1 MPARSDLFPIGL
13 ELASRVGI
21 KSGSVWRGL
30 LFPCYLNWGPEK
42 YPAMGFRPL
51 REGIAPGTSGGFNV
65 TGVLDLDFWHY
76 TGREG
81 ADAVANDPLCLK
93 PLDDLHDTILDHLS
107 DSYPKIHSQT
117 ISLYTDDGDGWTP
130 WEYLESPHAGATMR
144 LFYKYVYAP
153 KAH

>member
-51 REGIAPGTSGGFNV
+51 REGIRPG
-65 TGVLDLDFWHY
+65 D
-76 TGREG
+76 
-81 ADAVANDPLCLK
+81 
-93 PLDDLHDTILDHLS
+93 
-107 DSYPKIHSQT
+107 
-117 ISLYTDDGDGWTP
+117 
-130 WEYLESPHAGATMR
+130 
-144 LFYKYVYAP
+144 
-153 KAH
+153 